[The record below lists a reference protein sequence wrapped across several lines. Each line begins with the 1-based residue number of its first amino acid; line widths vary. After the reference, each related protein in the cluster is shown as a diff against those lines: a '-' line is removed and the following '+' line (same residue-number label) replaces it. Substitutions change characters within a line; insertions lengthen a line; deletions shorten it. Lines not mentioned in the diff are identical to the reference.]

1 VDEIAVRFTRLPV
14 VETDRGQLLH
24 QWVEPHPRPISLE
37 QRFVRER
44 AKDGQWGAGYRT
56 RRFWRDGTPIVPL
69 NREPGSAAREAFS
82 HQVLGGDSARWASYW
97 NDAYFNGVFPPA
109 VLSSSAAVKRY
120 IASEAGAIGY
130 VDPADVDDTVRV
142 VLELRGSGAAPA
154 R

>member
-1 VDEIAVRFTRLPV
+1 MRRRAILIVLALLPLMTRPLGAADARLAVIVHPSRA
-14 VETDRGQLLH
+14 DRVSVADVARIFL
-24 QWVEPHPRPISLE
+24 
-37 QRFVRER
+37 
-44 AKDGQWGAGYRT
+44 RT

-120 IASEAGAIGY
+120 VASEAGAIGY

-142 VLELRGSGAAPA
+142 VLELRGSGAGPSP
-154 R
+154 

>member
-1 VDEIAVRFTRLPV
+1 MRRRAILIVLALLPLMTRPLGAADARLAVIVHPSHPDRLSV
-14 VETDRGQLLH
+14 TDVARMFL
-24 QWVEPHPRPISLE
+24 R
-37 QRFVRER
+37 
-44 AKDGQWGAGYRT
+44 K

-69 NREPGSAAREAFS
+69 NREPGSEARESFS

-120 IASEAGAIGY
+120 VASEAGAIGY